1 MNELLRPNQT
11 VHTLQTNRPCRVG
24 KFLGGGGQGEV
35 FMADLDGATVALK
48 WYFPQSA
55 TAKQRSA
62 LEELIRLGAP
72 DQRFLWPLDLVT
84 GTGIE
89 GFGYVMPLRDARY
102 KGIVDLMKRKI
113 EPTFRSLAKAGCQ
126 LAHSYLRLHSKG
138 LCYRD
143 ISFGNVFFDP
153 TSGDILICDN
163 DNVGVNAGQRG
174 GVLGTPRFMA
184 PEVVRGEAH
193 PSTQT
198 DLFSLSVLLFYMF
211 MVHHPLEGK
220 KEAEIKCL
228 DLPAMN
234 KLYGTSPVFIFD
246 PVDDSNKPI
255 PGFHDNALAFWPLYP
270 EFLRTLFTRAFTDGI
285 RDPEHGRVRES
296 EWRAAMVKL
305 ADSIFP
311 CAKCKSE
318 NFYDASRVLPDGSAG
333 KCWSCKRNLIPPG
346 RIRIGNS
353 VVMLNANTE
362 LCQHHIDPKGGY
374 DFTNV
379 IASVAQHP
387 TKPDVWGLRN
397 RSTLRWTCTSQDGN
411 MTDVDPG
418 KSLTL
423 QSGVR
428 INFGAAEGE
437 IRY

>member
-1 MNELLRPNQT
+1 MNELLRPKEAVTTLATNQ
-11 VHTLQTNRPCRVG
+11 QCRVE

-35 FMADLDGATVALK
+35 YRADLAGTPVALK

-55 TAKQRSA
+55 TAEQRAA

-72 DQRFLWPLDLVT
+72 DNRFLWPLDLAT
-84 GTGIE
+84 GQGVE
-89 GFGYVMPLRDARY
+89 GFGYVMALRDLRF
-102 KGIVDLMKRKI
+102 KGIVDLMKRRI
-113 EPTFRSLAKAGCQ
+113 EPSFRNLAKAGCQ
-126 LAHSYLRLHSKG
+126 LADSYLRLHSKG

-153 TSGDILICDN
+153 NTGDILICDN
-163 DNVGVNAGQRG
+163 DNVGINAGQRG

-184 PEVVRGEAH
+184 PEVVRGQAQ

-220 KEAEIKCL
+220 KESEIKCF

-234 KLYGTSPVFIFD
+234 KLYGSSPIFIFD
-246 PVDDSNKPI
+246 LANDANRPV
-255 PGFHDNALAFWPLYP
+255 PGFHDNALEFWPLYP
-270 EFLRTLFTRAFTDGI
+270 EFLRLMFIRAFTDGV
-285 RDPEHGRVRES
+285 RDPDHGRVRES

-311 CAKCKSE
+311 CAHCKNE
-318 NFYDASRVLPDGSAG
+318 NFYDAARVKTGSSVG
-333 KCWSCKRNLIPPG
+333 KCWSCKRELQLPA

-353 VVMLNANTE
+353 VVLLNADAE
-362 LCQHHIDPKGGY
+362 LCQHHIDATGGY
-374 DFTNV
+374 DFTKV

-387 TKPDVWGLRN
+387 KDPSIWGLRN
-397 RSTLRWTCTSQDGN
+397 KSAARWTCTSQDGKIA
-411 MTDVDPG
+411 DVEPG
-418 KSLTL
+418 KSVTL
-423 QSGVR
+423 QSGAR
-428 INFGAAEGE
+428 INFGTAEGE
-437 IRY
+437 IR